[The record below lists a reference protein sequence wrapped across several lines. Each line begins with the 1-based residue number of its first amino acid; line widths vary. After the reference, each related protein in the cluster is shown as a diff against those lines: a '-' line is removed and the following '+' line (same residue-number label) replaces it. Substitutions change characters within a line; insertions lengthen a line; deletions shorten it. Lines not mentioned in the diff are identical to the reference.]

1 MAETEVFL
9 DTAYAIAL
17 SAPGDSRHEQAVS
30 LARWIEASSIRLVTT
45 RAVLL
50 EIGNALAKARYR
62 KAAVDLLDAIESDE
76 RVQVVALSEVL
87 WGSAY
92 RLYRDR
98 RDKEWGMIDCVS
110 FVVMEDQNI
119 TDALTTDEHF
129 QQAGFRALLRDTP

>member
-1 MAETEVFL
+1 MADTEVFL

-17 SAPGDSRHEQAVS
+17 SAPGDSHHTQAVS

-45 RAVLL
+45 RAIML
-50 EIGNALAKARYR
+50 EIGNALARARYR
-62 KAAVDLLDAIESDE
+62 RAAVELLDAIENDE
-76 RVQVVALSEVL
+76 AVEIVALSEAL
-87 WGSAY
+87 WRRAY

-98 RDKEWGMIDCVS
+98 DDKEWGMVDCVS
-110 FVVMEDQNI
+110 FIVMEDRSI